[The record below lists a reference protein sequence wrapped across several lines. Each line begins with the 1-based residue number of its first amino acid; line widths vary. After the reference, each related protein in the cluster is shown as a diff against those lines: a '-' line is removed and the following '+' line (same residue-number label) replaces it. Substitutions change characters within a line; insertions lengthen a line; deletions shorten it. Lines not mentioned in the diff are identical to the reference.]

1 MRRKR
6 GNTAIYLHGHSA
18 RLGCE
23 ARGTR
28 SERLRR
34 AERIRGK
41 VGSMSARP
49 KGGCPLL
56 AKSGNPKAQPRVI
69 LAPWPRLTPYLALTM
84 MNARVRGPAVLG
96 YFRHEQG
103 PSFPA

>member
-1 MRRKR
+1 M
-6 GNTAIYLHGHSA
+6 GILQSIYMVIWRAWGA
-18 RLGCE
+18 KQGV
-23 ARGTR
+23 TR

-34 AERIRGK
+34 AERIRVK
-41 VGSMSARP
+41 VGSMRARP
-49 KGGCPLL
+49 KGVCPLL

-84 MNARVRGPAVLG
+84 INARVRGPAVLG

-103 PSFPA
+103 SSFPA